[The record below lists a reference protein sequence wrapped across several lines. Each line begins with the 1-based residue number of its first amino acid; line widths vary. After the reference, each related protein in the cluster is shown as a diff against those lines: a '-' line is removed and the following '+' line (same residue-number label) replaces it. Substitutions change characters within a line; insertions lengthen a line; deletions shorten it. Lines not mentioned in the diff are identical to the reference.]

1 MGFTENVVLNY
12 LNQIKDDYSSLV
24 SAVTSVLSLLPLAT
38 RGVDHVVKEFALTSY
53 VAHSHGIIKCFIFY
67 PDLLT

>member
-1 MGFTENVVLNY
+1 MGFTENLVLNY

-38 RGVDHVVKEFALTSY
+38 RGVDHVVEEFALTSY
-53 VAHSHGIIKCFIFY
+53 VAHSHGIKKCVYFTQIY
-67 PDLLT
+67 